1 MKPVHFLC
9 SCFSGTLKK
18 LFVFFL
24 RECLS
29 WWLYLNSW
37 IGEFLVFLMSWT
49 GYLFINFSYKF
60 RIQKIDISM
69 IHINNWFYQDFF
81 WKLHNRTHSTIDFF
95 KERSPQQID
104 IRKKLIDLIGH
115 VLYLLPTLFSKCCA
129 CKLIRIQEVGI
140 RPSG

>member
-1 MKPVHFLC
+1 MPKWCTPREIILVKRQLVVTVILFELLMAIMIYSPV
-9 SCFSGTLKK
+9 S
-18 LFVFFL
+18 
-24 RECLS
+24 
-29 WWLYLNSW
+29 NS
-37 IGEFLVFLMSWT
+37 SNHP
-49 GYLFINFSYKF
+49 LFINFSYKF